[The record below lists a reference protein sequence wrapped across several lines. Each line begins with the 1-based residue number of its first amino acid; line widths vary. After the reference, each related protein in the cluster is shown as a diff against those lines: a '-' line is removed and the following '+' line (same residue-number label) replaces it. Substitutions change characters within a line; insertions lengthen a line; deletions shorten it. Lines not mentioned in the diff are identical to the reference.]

1 MAGIGLSGE
10 ELEII
15 VCEAPISHPR
25 EKVGI
30 GMIVERREI
39 QPRDKNVT
47 IVSKLMV
54 VKQRD

>member
-10 ELEII
+10 ELE
-15 VCEAPISHPR
+15 CEAPISHPR

-30 GMIVERREI
+30 GMIVEKREI

-47 IVSKLMV
+47 VVSKLMV